1 MGKMA
6 VEHSHLT
13 LWVQVAIEMEC
24 YWWREI
30 YPVLQV
36 VSICLLMYAQR
47 LFELKTPEASF
58 LENQLQL
65 LSDGEVLPK

>member
-1 MGKMA
+1 MA

-13 LWVQVAIEMEC
+13 LWVRVAINMGC

-30 YPVLQV
+30 NTTCRARY
-36 VSICLLMYAQR
+36 ICLLMCARR

-65 LSDGEVLPK
+65 LSDGKVLAK